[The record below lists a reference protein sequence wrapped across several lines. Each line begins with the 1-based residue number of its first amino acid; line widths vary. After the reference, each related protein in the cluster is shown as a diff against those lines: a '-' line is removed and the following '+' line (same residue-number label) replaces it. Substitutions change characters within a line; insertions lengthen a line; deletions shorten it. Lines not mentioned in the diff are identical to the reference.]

1 MRRFAIRTL
10 ALPSL
15 ILTVLAGQSAQAY
28 DYTAPVPFH
37 TVANFDP
44 SNGVIPF
51 PNNLLLLGT
60 TDLTLNIPVPTNP
73 AQAGPVLALNA
84 LDGFST
90 VAPWSTTFPAPL
102 TASTV
107 VGGQSVHVFQVTLT
121 GPGGGVTGIVREL
134 ASPQEYVAV
143 VAANSAAGATLA
155 IVPTAPLKQL
165 TSYMAVVTNGITDS
179 TGLPVR
185 ASLIYSFAKRP
196 GALCVGGVSTLRA
209 LPASEACALEPLRRL
224 VNSQEAAAS
233 AAGVNAH
240 NIVLSWVA
248 TTQSTIVTMQ
258 AVTGLIDAV
267 PNAGAVV
274 VPTGLDL
281 SKISAA
287 LPPVAD
293 VYVGTLTI
301 PYYLS
306 APTAA
311 NPTAPLTGHWN
322 AAAGAY
328 VPPFNQAGLDPTS
341 TNLTFA
347 NPFPVANSNQTIPV
361 LLTVPNAH
369 SGKSKP
375 ASGWPV
381 AIFQH
386 GFTGNR
392 TNAFAIAGAM
402 AAAGFAVI
410 AIDLPLHGLTDP
422 TNPFFHNQLLTGTPA
437 AGLITGERTFDVDFA
452 NNTTGASGPDGKIDS
467 SGAYFLN
474 LTSLL
479 TTRDNLREGVAD
491 LLELRSALGSVS
503 LDGATP
509 AFDSTRVAYI
519 GQSLGGIEGTTFMAL
534 AQTPNTAVQN
544 GVLNVPGGGLANL
557 ALGSAEIGPQ
567 ILAGLAAAGL
577 HPGTADFNTFVV
589 ATQTVVDSGDPIN
602 YAALTANKNILVQ
615 EVVGGSAP
623 LAGDAAA
630 SACATCYDASGNW
643 RPDQVVPNF
652 VPNAPLS
659 GTNPLVAVL
668 GATTITSTTLT
679 PTGIRGVVRFVTGEH
694 GSLLDPT
701 HSPQTTVEMQTEAVN
716 FLASGGTYVPITN
729 PAVVKQPASGP

>member
-15 ILTVLAGQSAQAY
+15 LLTALAGQSVQAY
-28 DYTAPVPFH
+28 DYTAPVVFH

-51 PNNLLLLGT
+51 PNNLLLQGT

-121 GPGGGVTGIVREL
+121 GPGGGATGVVREL

-143 VAANSAAGATLA
+143 LAANSAAGATLA

-165 TSYMAVVTNGITDS
+165 TSYMAVLTNGITDS

-209 LPASEACALEPLRRL
+209 LPASEACALEPLRQL

-233 AAGVNAH
+233 HAGVNAG

-248 TTQSTIVTMQ
+248 TTQSTMVTMQ
-258 AVTGLIDAV
+258 AITGLIDAV

-281 SKISAA
+281 SKISSA

-322 AAAGAY
+322 AAPGAY
-328 VPPFNQAGLDPTS
+328 VPPYNQLGLDPTS
-341 TNLTFA
+341 TNVTA
-347 NPFPVANSNQTIPV
+347 INPFPVVVSNQTIPV
-361 LLTVPNAH
+361 LLTVPNAN

-381 AIFQH
+381 VIFQH
-386 GFTGNR
+386 GITGDR
-392 TNAFAIAGAM
+392 TNMFGIAGAL
-402 AAAGFAVI
+402 AAGGFAVI

-437 AGLITGERTFDVDFA
+437 AGLITGERTFDVDFQ
-452 NNTTGASGPDGKIDS
+452 NNTTGASGPDGQIDD
-467 SGAYFLN
+467 SGQYFIN

-479 TTRDNLREGVAD
+479 TQRDNLREGVAD
-491 LLELRSALGSVS
+491 LLELRSALPSVS

-509 AFDSTRVAYI
+509 AFDSARVAFV
-519 GQSLGGIEGTTFMAL
+519 GQSLGSIEGTSFMAL

-544 GVLNVPGGGLANL
+544 AVLNVPGGGITGLIIASP
-557 ALGSAEIGPQ
+557 AFGPI
-567 ILAGLAAAGL
+567 ILRGLAAFGL
-577 HPGTADFNTFVV
+577 TPGSADFNSFVV
-589 ATQTVVDSGDPIN
+589 AAQTAIDSGDPIN
-602 YAALTANKNILVQ
+602 YAFATANKNILAQ
-615 EVVGGSAP
+615 EVIGGSAP
-623 LAGDAAA
+623 LAGDISAANC
-630 SACATCYDASGNW
+630 SNCYGANGNW
-643 RPDQVVPNF
+643 LPDQVIPNT
-652 VPNAPLS
+652 VAGAPLS
-659 GTNPLVAVL
+659 GGSPLIAVL
-668 GATTITSTTLT
+668 GLSSISSTTQSA
-679 PTGIRGVVRFVTGEH
+679 TGIRGAVRFVTGTH
-694 GSLLDPT
+694 GSILDPST
-701 HSPQTTVEMQTEAVN
+701 SPQTTVEMQTEAVN